1 MKIVIKSTNIELSQ
15 EIKDYIEEKIG
26 GLEKLADVF
35 SGEIY
40 FDGYLGKGKPRVEA
54 WVDVGKLTKHHR
66 TGPYFR
72 AEVQMHLPGKS
83 IRSEAVAESLK
94 LAICQ
99 TKDELQ
105 ELLKKYD
112 EKIIAKERRGARVFK
127 ILTHLSPLTWFNRK
141 KGGRS
146 REEGL

>member
-1 MKIVIKSTNIELSQ
+1 MKIVIKSTNFELNQ

-26 GLEKLADVF
+26 GLEKLADTF
-35 SGEIY
+35 SREKY
-40 FDGYLGKGKPRVEA
+40 FDGYLGKGKPRAEA
-54 WVDVGKLTKHHR
+54 WVDVGKLTKHHK

-83 IRSEAVAESLK
+83 IRAEAIAENLK
-94 LAICQ
+94 MAICQ

-112 EKIIAKERRGARVFK
+112 EKTMAKERRGARFFK
-127 ILTHLSPLTWFNRK
+127 ILTHLSPLAWFHKR
-141 KGGRS
+141 KGGRP
-146 REEGL
+146 RAEGL